1 MENNNT
7 TTNVFEISF
16 VVQVPIIHTGLTSL
30 ARTLLIIT
38 GLYFGIE
45 DLIHRQFWLIYFLR
59 FSEDIFYIGRTL
71 NIFKNLG
78 ILFLYT
84 PKQKRI

>member
-16 VVQVPIIHTGLTSL
+16 VVQVPIIHTDLTSF

-45 DLIHRQFWLIYFLR
+45 DLIHRQFWLIYF
-59 FSEDIFYIGRTL
+59 
-71 NIFKNLG
+71 
-78 ILFLYT
+78 
-84 PKQKRI
+84 